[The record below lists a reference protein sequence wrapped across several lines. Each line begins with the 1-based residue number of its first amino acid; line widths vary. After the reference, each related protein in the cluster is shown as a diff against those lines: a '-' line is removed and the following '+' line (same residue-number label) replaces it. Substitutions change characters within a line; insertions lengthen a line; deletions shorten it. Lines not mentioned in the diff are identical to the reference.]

1 MNLFEVLFL
10 AHLVGDY
17 LFQTSWMAM
26 NKAKHWGALLVHSAV
41 YTLVL
46 YIAAN
51 LIWAKQPLTL
61 SAIALIFISHVVLDR
76 RTFVAWWVRRIMTAP
91 ESSWLSIIADQTFHL
106 LIIAWAIYLSS

>member
-1 MNLFEVLFL
+1 MTLFEVLFL

-41 YTLVL
+41 YTIVL

-51 LIWAKQPLTL
+51 VIWAKQPLSI
-61 SAIALIFISHVVLDR
+61 SAIAVIFLGHVFLDR
-76 RTFVAWWVRRIMTAP
+76 RTFVTWWVRRIMTAQGNN
-91 ESSWLSIIADQTFHL
+91 WLGIMVDQVFHL
-106 LIIAWAIYLSS
+106 LLIALAIYLS